1 MKTTKQKLN
10 ERERQHFANH
20 MKSQRDPA
28 TGKVFVFYEGRRV
41 GCFKNKFQAL
51 DQGPEAVQQM
61 KEAQKG
67 RSKLGNGYRRRNE
80 VRTTAMTSGRTF
92 DNVRFR

>member
-1 MKTTKQKLN
+1 MKTTQQKLN

-20 MKSQRDPA
+20 MKTQRDPA
-28 TGKVFVFYEGRRV
+28 TGKVFVFYEGLRI

-51 DQGPEAVQQM
+51 DQGPDAIQQI
-61 KEAQKG
+61 KEAEKAS
-67 RSKLGNGYRRRNE
+67 SKPGNGYRRRNE
-80 VRTTAMTSGRTF
+80 VRTTAMHTGRNF

>member
-1 MKTTKQKLN
+1 MKTTQQKLN

-20 MKSQRDPA
+20 MKTQRDPA

-51 DQGPEAVQQM
+51 DQGADAVQQM
-61 KEAQKG
+61 KAQKG
-67 RSKLGNGYRRRNE
+67 SSKPRNGYRRRNE